1 MNALLSLMI
10 VAAMVYGIFVDGKFW
25 KIYFALVFVYFVVT
39 HFILRDARVNGKR
52 KTILMSTWNSASDPT
67 SYLRFEWNM
76 TKALE
81 HIAKVNKEQNE
92 VKVTLTHLFTYA
104 ACKGMYKGR
113 RDMGRISWG
122 FFRRSKKL
130 GFSVLADVDGGK
142 DLIPVNVW
150 DGHNMTLVEIAK
162 MITKKVEDARSKKD
176 KTHEKSTASFNYI
189 PSFIGQPILFCLSY
203 LTANCEM
210 NLPIV
215 GTRAD

>member
-1 MNALLSLMI
+1 
-10 VAAMVYGIFVDGKFW
+10 
-25 KIYFALVFVYFVVT
+25 
-39 HFILRDARVNGKR
+39 
-52 KTILMSTWNSASDPT
+52 
-67 SYLRFEWNM
+67 
-76 TKALE
+76 
-81 HIAKVNKEQNE
+81 
-92 VKVTLTHLFTYA
+92 
-104 ACKGMYKGR
+104 MYKGR

-210 NLPIV
+210 NIPLI
-215 GTRAD
+215 GARAD